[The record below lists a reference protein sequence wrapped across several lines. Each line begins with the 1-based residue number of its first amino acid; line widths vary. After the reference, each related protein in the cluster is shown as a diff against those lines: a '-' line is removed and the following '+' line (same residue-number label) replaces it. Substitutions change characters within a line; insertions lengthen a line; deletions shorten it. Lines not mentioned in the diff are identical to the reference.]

1 MNIPSNEYAPFYA
14 GYVSQVNNQDILEVL
29 QLQSQE
35 LEQLFSSL
43 SEEQGLFAYA
53 DGKWTLKEL
62 LGHLNDA
69 ERVFSYRLFRIGR
82 GDQTPLPGFEQDDY
96 IETALSNQRT
106 IQSLIEEF
114 KGIRAATLSLI
125 DSLSDEDLLRKGTAS
140 NTPVSVRA
148 LMAITAGHVKHHLV
162 IIKERYLPNL

>member
-29 QLQSQE
+29 RLQSQE